1 MVEISIL
8 SFDLIPCIN
17 LYLRL
22 GGKDPAYQE
31 FTIGKCYVYLCSTLT
46 MRGWNTLPSKL
57 PAQIALFSLLFFG
70 TMIFWHWEAML
81 ISFLATRVISLP
93 FKAILDLVAN
103 TQFQIILRPGTSFED
118 AFKTSPDPIWQAA
131 WIDRIQPHLEE
142 LEDLQN
148 NDFQIKLQNKEL
160 TAWYHD
166 HSSVM

>member
-1 MVEISIL
+1 
-8 SFDLIPCIN
+8 
-17 LYLRL
+17 
-22 GGKDPAYQE
+22 
-31 FTIGKCYVYLCSTLT
+31 

-57 PAQIALFSLLFFG
+57 PAKIALFSLLFFG

-93 FKAILDLVAN
+93 FQDIPDLIAN
-103 TQFQIILRPGTSFED
+103 TQFRIILRPGTSFED

-142 LEDLQN
+142 YGYDMDV
-148 NDFQIKLQNKEL
+148 DFSDKVTKDEL

-166 HSSVM
+166 PSSVM